1 MNMILH
7 GVESPNIIRTNT
19 LEENIMDI
27 QNKDR
32 VDVVLANPPFGAG
45 EQTQVQENFPIKS
58 GETAYLFLQHF
69 IKKLKVGGRA
79 GIIIKDT
86 FLSNSD
92 AKLLRKELLE
102 TCNLH
107 TILNLPRKV
116 FTAGVTTIVLFF
128 KKGTPTKKIFYYDLN
143 LNRNLGLTNPLS
155 ENDLKDFV
163 DSYFDKKESTNSWS
177 KNINDINKETW
188 DLKVNNPNLKEKIDN
203 RTPKEIFTE
212 IEKLDSQTKESL
224 QKIKKLL

>member
-1 MNMILH
+1 M
-7 GVESPNIIRTNT
+7 
-19 LEENIMDI
+19 
-27 QNKDR
+27 
-32 VDVVLANPPFGAG
+32 
-45 EQTQVQENFPIKS
+45 
-58 GETAYLFLQHF
+58 
-69 IKKLKVGGRA
+69 
-79 GIIIKDT
+79 
-86 FLSNSD
+86 
-92 AKLLRKELLE
+92 
-102 TCNLH
+102 H